1 KLKVNRGGWRGGYRG
16 RGRGRGGS
24 FGGWNQNEHEGGF
37 GRGRGGG
44 GTADRGGHESGQGR
58 GRGQISAEQK
68 AQISAAARPTTIQI
82 ASDGTDDIIV
92 ASSATDEIRYLATMA
107 VNKKEFAFRGQWQ
120 ICRFVNSCLLNLS
133 NHHNVDTS
141 GLLLAFASASGSS
154 RLKEILMMPMG
165 INEVLSSSRLSF
177 QFVILPFIGV
187 LTRESICQST
197 VGNESNMIYATVYA
211 YRQKFIEEGVIPCMQ
226 QVLSRG
232 SLAASSPATHQ
243 TQLVLEHMCVVTSLS
258 CALLAVVRLVYQLIT
273 RIHDARATLVTTVM
287 TLVAQAQMCAQI
299 SNGTDRDR
307 FINKILAR
315 EVNRLQKIVSDTKD
329 AIIPFLDE
337 TVADLNVRPAN
348 EHNMVHLRNTYDPP
362 GKISAKGPRH
372 DNDFV
377 DISEISLLPTQQEIT
392 CSREPFLPS
401 NGIQDAPHFLAH
413 GWKRQVD
420 IHFRLYRED
429 MMQPLRE
436 SILAFLYTL
445 QRTPVGKEN
454 HLLKPKE
461 LRKALGDNAS
471 LNVYGDVQLMG
482 LNMDKKSNCSIKI
495 QFAQPHQTLGLT
507 RKSQR
512 VEFWE
517 RSRNRLMQGGLV
529 CLVSR
534 ATGHSSGDNDALSSS
549 FQLILAVVGWR
560 DTDALSVDDK
570 VARIRITLADP
581 QQYLLL
587 LNTESQTLC
596 NQWFLV
602 ESPGAYFGAYR
613 PILLALQQCIP
624 ASLPFGKYLAPTL
637 EEQAEISIV
646 KGFVDPPIYAR
657 APTFQYDLS
666 VLLKGRSCQLDVNST
681 TSVQQAIDALQHNS
695 TLDDTQATAL
705 VDTLCREV
713 ALINGPPG
721 TGKTWIGI
729 ALMEVLLANK
739 AQSDCGPILC
749 ICYTNHALDQFL
761 EHLLDKDIP
770 KIVRVGARS
779 KSARLEKYNLQT
791 LMGTI
796 DRPYH
801 VRSALRDIKSELES
815 NAEEMGDL
823 EEALRGDCVKW
834 ENMHTYLLQDYP
846 DLYAQ
851 FIKSSS
857 DPSHTFNLA
866 GDEDLEEND
875 DDESGE
881 FTRVEDKKFRNLHLF
896 DRWKLGQ
903 DIQEKTRWNAS
914 AKENLEALSKKSSRR
929 RFKKKSK
936 KKHYAALVDREN
948 VGNLQSPVYQTIPS
962 TNRPV
967 PLLLDSDI
975 WGMSMKER
983 QRLIDHWRPEM
994 QETLM
999 TRLSTAV
1006 KNVQTL
1012 NVAKNSAFDEIR
1024 RGILREC
1031 SVVGMTTNGAAKSQE
1046 LIKKLAPKIII
1057 CEEAGEVLE
1066 SHILSALSSSTQHLI
1081 LIGDHKQLRPQ
1092 IETYNLSSDSP
1103 KVKNPLP
1110 MSVLTTQRRMRP
1122 CISNLIRGPLY
1133 PDLVDGGGV
1142 REYPPVCGMGKD
1154 LYFMNHAH
1162 PEDAKDAY
1170 GMQSFSNRFEVQMAK
1185 ALATYLIK
1193 NGYDQPGD
1201 IAILTPYLGQLS
1213 KLRDALKN
1221 VVMVVLDD
1229 RDQEQLDQMALEE
1242 GINEDQET
1250 VHAPGGAA
1258 IGVKKLSLQSH
1269 ITLRTIDN
1277 YQGEEAKIIIISLVR
1292 NDATN
1297 DSTTSGRIGFLKSPN
1312 RTNVLLSRAQHGMF
1326 IIGNAA
1332 QMENE
1337 KNGIWPSVI
1346 KELRAHD
1353 RIGNGF
1359 PLMCKNH
1366 PETFRTV
1373 ESAEQLIAVA
1383 PCAGCDL
1390 NCGHGMPPGRHRT
1403 SPNQVPPAM
1412 QSPPLHL
1419 PARVSQ
1425 DMQRSMWKLHGDHG
1439 ADGTQL
1445 RSYPRQAQ
1453 MPPEEESFHNRLQ
1466 SRSHSRLAILRA

>member
-1 KLKVNRGGWRGGYRG
+1 
-16 RGRGRGGS
+16 
-24 FGGWNQNEHEGGF
+24 
-37 GRGRGGG
+37 
-44 GTADRGGHESGQGR
+44 
-58 GRGQISAEQK
+58 
-68 AQISAAARPTTIQI
+68 
-82 ASDGTDDIIV
+82 
-92 ASSATDEIRYLATMA
+92 MA
-107 VNKKEFAFRGQWQ
+107 VNKKEFGFRSQLQ
-120 ICRFVNSCLLNLS
+120 ICHFVNSCLLNLS

-141 GLLLAFASASGSS
+141 GLLRALASDSGSA

-165 INEVLSSSRLSF
+165 IDEALRSSRLSF
-177 QFVILPFIGV
+177 QFVILPLVGV
-187 LTRESICQST
+187 LTRESICMST
-197 VGNESNMIYATVYA
+197 VGSESNMIYATVYA

-226 QVLSRG
+226 KVLSRG
-232 SLAASSPATHQ
+232 SLAASSLATGW
-243 TQLVLEHMCVVTSLS
+243 TQLLTEHMCVVTSLP
-258 CALLAVVRLVYQLIT
+258 CAFLTVVRLVYQLIT
-273 RIHDARATLVTTVM
+273 RIHDARVTLATVVG
-287 TLVAQAQMCAQI
+287 TLVAQAQMCTQI
-299 SNGTDRDR
+299 SNGTDRDQ
-307 FINKILAR
+307 FISRILTK
-315 EVNRLQKIVSDTKD
+315 EVNRLQRIVSDAQG

-337 TVADLNVRPAN
+337 TVADLNVRSATGPN
-348 EHNMVHLRNTYDPP
+348 IVHLRNTYDPP

-377 DISEISLLPTQQEIT
+377 DISEISLFPTQQEIT

-401 NGIQDAPHFLAH
+401 NGILDAPHFLAH

-420 IHFRLYRED
+420 THFRLYRED
-429 MMQPLRE
+429 MMQSVRE
-436 SILAFLYTL
+436 SIMAFLFAL
-445 QRTPVGKEN
+445 QRTPVGKED

-471 LNVYGDVQLMG
+471 LNVYGGVHLMG
-482 LNMDKKSNCSIKI
+482 LNMDKKTNCSIKI
-495 QFAQPHQTLGLT
+495 LFAQPQQVLGLKG
-507 RKSQR
+507 KSQR
-512 VEFWE
+512 VDFWE
-517 RSRNRLMQGGLV
+517 RSKNRLMQGGLV

-534 ATGHSSGDNDALSSS
+534 GTGHSNGSNDAFSSS
-549 FQLILAVVGWR
+549 FQLILAVVGYR
-560 DTDALSVDDK
+560 DPKALSENDK
-570 VARIRITLADP
+570 VAQIRVTLADP
-581 QQYLLL
+581 QQCLLL
-587 LNTESQTLC
+587 LNSASQTLS

-637 EEQAEISIV
+637 EEQAEISAV
-646 KGFVDPPIYAR
+646 KDFVDPPVYAR

-666 VLLKGRSCQLDVNST
+666 VLLKGRSCRLDVNSA
-681 TSVQQAIDALQHNS
+681 TSVKQAIDELQRNS

-705 VDTLCREV
+705 VDTLRREV

-729 ALMEVLLANK
+729 ALMDVLLANK

-770 KIVRVGARS
+770 NVVRVGARS
-779 KSARLEKYNLQT
+779 KSERLEKYNLKT
-791 LMGTI
+791 LMEKVGK
-796 DRPYH
+796 PYH
-801 VRSALRDIKSELES
+801 VRSALREIKAELES
-815 NAEEMGDL
+815 NALEMKDL
-823 EEALRGDCVKW
+823 EEALRGDCGKW
-834 ENMHTYLLQDYP
+834 ENMQTYLLQGYP

-851 FIKSSS
+851 FIKSSD

-881 FTRVEDKKFRNLHLF
+881 FTRVEDKRFRNLHLF
-896 DRWKLGQ
+896 DRWRLGQ

-914 AKENLEALSKKSSRR
+914 AKENLETLSKKISRR
-929 RFKKKSK
+929 LLKKNSK
-936 KKHYAALVDREN
+936 KKKYAALVDREN
-948 VGNLQSPVYQTIPS
+948 VDNIQPPVYQTIPS

-975 WGMSMKER
+975 WGMSMTER
-983 QRLIDHWRPEM
+983 QRLLDHWRPEM
-994 QETLM
+994 QKSLM
-999 TRLSTAV
+999 TRLCTAV
-1006 KNVQTL
+1006 KKVQTL
-1012 NVAKNSAFDEIR
+1012 NETKNSAFDEIR
-1024 RGILREC
+1024 RGVLREC
-1031 SVVGMTTNGAAKSQE
+1031 SVVGMTTNGAAKSQD

-1103 KVKNPLP
+1103 KGKTYNLDKSLFERLVTSDKNPLP

-1142 REYPPVCGMGKD
+1142 HDYPPVCGMGKD
-1154 LYFMNHAH
+1154 LYFMNHAQ
-1162 PEDAKDAY
+1162 PEDAKDAF

-1185 ALATYLIK
+1185 ALAVYLIK
-1193 NGYDQPGD
+1193 NGYDRPGD

-1213 KLRDALKN
+1213 KLRDALKD
-1221 VVMVVLDD
+1221 VVLVVLDE
-1229 RDQEQLDQMALEE
+1229 RDQEQLNDMVPEE
-1242 GINEDQET
+1242 GTNEGQET
-1250 VHAPGGAA
+1250 VPSGGAA
-1258 IGVKKLSLQSH
+1258 IGGKKLCLQSH

-1297 DSTTSGRIGFLKSPN
+1297 NSSSSGRIGFLKSPN

-1326 IIGNAA
+1326 IIGNAV

-1346 KELRAHD
+1346 KELRTHD

-1373 ESAEQLIAVA
+1373 ESAEQLNAMA
-1383 PCAGCDL
+1383 PFGGCDL
-1390 NCGHGMPPGRHRT
+1390 ACGHGMACGHAIRT
-1403 SPNQVPPAM
+1403 TSNI
-1412 QSPPLHL
+1412 
-1419 PARVSQ
+1419 
-1425 DMQRSMWKLHGDHG
+1425 D
-1439 ADGTQL
+1439 
-1445 RSYPRQAQ
+1445 
-1453 MPPEEESFHNRLQ
+1453 
-1466 SRSHSRLAILRA
+1466 